1 MGLEFRRGSDLQ
13 RQGVIFASGEPVWTT
28 DTNVLY
34 VGDGVTAGGKAVTPT
49 ALNTTTL
56 VVGYAVTASYALT
69 FNTTTLVLQATT
81 ATYALTATSAAYAY
95 AFNTGTLVTTAT
107 YALSFNTSTL
117 VAHSVLANTATI
129 AGSLVGGVVSSI
141 IAGTGTFISTS
152 SGAVTV
158 WISTAST
165 FSGGNVV
172 NSTQFTDPT
181 QSINTT
187 TGAVTISGGLGVGGN
202 INAGSYITVQDGFYS
217 ISTFTGSYSD
227 GIVVDYVNG
236 AVGNG
241 RISVGPQDSITF
253 YNGGPAT
260 TATMQISST
269 GTVSIPSS
277 NTSINTGTGALVVAG
292 GAGIGGNLNVGGQ
305 ITGTNLIITNTASS
319 TSSFTGQAIQV
330 AGGVGVAGTVYA
342 QNIVVANNGTLTLFR
357 NSGQYFIFEDDDNT
371 TLGYFRS
378 YTSPNNAKT
387 LNFDVRTDVQGST
400 ATSGALGYNFSING
414 QNALN
419 ITWNN
424 ATNSIIGTYINGV
437 SSTSSNSGALVVN
450 GGLGV
455 LGNIYQ
461 SGIHVIQNSY
471 QAVSTTSGALQVV
484 NGGAG
489 IGGNVYIGGNL
500 NVSGTIS
507 ASLSGT
513 VTTATNLSGGTAG
526 QIPYQS
532 STGTTSFFG
541 PGTVGQV
548 LVSGG
553 TGTPVYQNTL
563 TLTGT
568 TNATST
574 TTGALTVAG
583 GVGVGGNIWLGN
595 GSSSTAATVLT
606 PNGELTLGQTGDTYG
621 PTYLRMQN
629 RNNQN
634 GPLFD
639 ASSSTVALVDFSFKT
654 SVAQRNIRFE
664 TRGGSF
670 KTIPSGNGVEFQIGS
685 PGSATF
691 VVGDN
696 AVLVNN
702 LASASSTNTGALQVL
717 GGAGIAGGA
726 YIGGAVTATSMT
738 ILGSTQSNSTTTG
751 VLTLAGGI
759 GVGGNVNV
767 NGAVNA
773 ITKSFLITHPTKPDM
788 KLRYGS
794 LEGPE
799 NGVYVRGRLK
809 GTTTIQLP
817 DYWTKLVDPDS
828 ITVQVTPIGKHQ
840 KLFVHEITNNQVIIE
855 NDALFGGSIDCYYVV
870 FAERADT
877 DKLAVEIPG

>member
-1 MGLEFRRGSDLQ
+1 MAKLL
-13 RQGVIFASGEPVWTT
+13 P
-28 DTNVLY
+28 
-34 VGDGVTAGGKAVTPT
+34 
-49 ALNTTTL
+49 
-56 VVGYAVTASYALT
+56 
-69 FNTTTLVLQATT
+69 
-81 ATYALTATSAAYAY
+81 
-95 AFNTGTLVTTAT
+95 GTRI
-107 YALSFNTSTL
+107 Y
-117 VAHSVLANTATI
+117 
-129 AGSLVGGVVSSI
+129 
-141 IAGTGTFISTS
+141 GTGTVDSTFFINGTAVSTS
-152 SGAVTV
+152 T
-158 WISTAST
+158 
-165 FSGGNVV
+165 N
-172 NSTQFTDPT
+172 
-181 QSINTT
+181 
-187 TGAVTISGGLGVGGN
+187 
-202 INAGSYITVQDGFYS
+202 
-217 ISTFTGSYSD
+217 
-227 GIVVDYVNG
+227 
-236 AVGNG
+236 
-241 RISVGPQDSITF
+241 
-253 YNGGPAT
+253 
-260 TATMQISST
+260 
-269 GTVSIPSS
+269 
-277 NTSINTGTGALVVAG
+277 TGALQVAG
-292 GAGIGGNLNVGGQ
+292 GVGIGGNLNVGGQ

-387 LNFDVRTDVQGST
+387 LNFDVRTDAQGST
-400 ATSGALGYNFSING
+400 ATSGALGYIFSING
-414 QNALN
+414 QGALN

-424 ATNSIIGTYINGV
+424 ATNSIIGTTINGV

-461 SGIHVIQNSY
+461 SGIHVIQNSS

-500 NVSGTIS
+500 NVSGTIN
-507 ASLSGT
+507 ATISGSI
-513 VTTATNLSGGTAG
+513 TTSTNLAGGTAG
-526 QIPYQS
+526 QIPYQTAPG
-532 STGTTSFFG
+532 STNFFG
-541 PGTVGQV
+541 PGTAGNV

-574 TTGALTVAG
+574 TTGALIVAGGIGIGGGAYIQGNVGIGNTGTGPALSALTVGPTNGNSGKLLTVSDHANPTSSAGANGILVDMANGGGIYMTQRGSVNAKYEAYNNALGIGTMSAHPVYITANDQSAINISSSTLAVTIYSGASASNTYTGALVVAGGVGVGGAVYIGTNSYIANALILTTATVNQYATQTTITAGTDTAVSASTGAVTIWNTSTLQSITNRGATTNNAVSITNPTASTSTTTGALIVAG

-606 PNGELTLGQTGDTYG
+606 PNGELTLGQTGDTFG

-664 TRGGSF
+664 TRGGSY

-840 KLFVHEITNNQVIIE
+840 KLFVQEITNNQVIIE